1 MKIELS
7 AKIRFPN
14 STLIKASTEMMRTFS
29 TKNGRSFVIRNATE
43 KDAQNIINYSK
54 IIFSSTD
61 QVLTTLAEYT
71 ITVETETSWITQYNQ
86 NTNALLK
93 IAECNDTVIGLVLF
107 NPNTKKK
114 ISHSGEFGISVH
126 PDFQG
131 IRVGRLLIE
140 DLLDWARHNTQIEKV
155 FLNVFATNKIAI
167 ELYLSMGFI
176 EEGRHIKAV
185 KQLTGEY
192 VDVIQM
198 YLET

>member
-1 MKIELS
+1 MPV
-7 AKIRFPN
+7 FP
-14 STLIKASTEMMRTFS
+14 
-29 TKNGRSFVIRNATE
+29 TKDGRSFLIRNATE
-43 KDAQNIINYSK
+43 EDAQNLINYSK

-71 ITVETETSWITQYNQ
+71 ITLENETSWITQYNQ

-93 IAECNDTVIGLVLF
+93 IAECNDTIIGLVFF

-114 ISHSGEFGISVH
+114 ILHSGEFGISVH

-131 IRVGRLLIE
+131 IGVGRLLIE
-140 DLLDWARHNTQIEKV
+140 DLLDWAWHNTQIEKV

-198 YLET
+198 YLETK